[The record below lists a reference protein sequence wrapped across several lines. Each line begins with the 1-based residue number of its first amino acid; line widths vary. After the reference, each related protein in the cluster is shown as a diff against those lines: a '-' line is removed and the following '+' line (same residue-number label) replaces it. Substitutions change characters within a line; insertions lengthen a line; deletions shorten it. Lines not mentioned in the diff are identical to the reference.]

1 MAEELGN
8 KELIEKLPKEGVHC
22 YPASPSKIT
31 RNRLLSVVFFII
43 GAFMACYGI
52 IKVNDDMIIKL
63 GLIVAGCLM
72 ALISVLVFAQ
82 SFLIAKYRVAVD
94 YNEKNVVL
102 RYRYSKI
109 AIPFENFDGRDG
121 SPDQAEALIDKN
133 FKKDA
138 NYYLVLDDVF
148 EDACYQTSSSDL
160 ESVEDFRQ
168 LRDECFAIAEAYG
181 ARNSAD
187 KVKFYYE
194 KDDKDTGSTD
204 LDALI
209 EETKAEKK
217 AYEEAEA
224 KARAEAEEAR
234 IAAEAAKEAEEKV
247 EEAVEKAEETIE
259 EKVEKVVEEA
269 TEAAKKEEAG
279 K

>member
-22 YPASPSKIT
+22 YPASSSKIT
-31 RNRLLSVVFFII
+31 RNRVLSVIFCLLGVFLICLGI
-43 GAFMACYGI
+43 LKVSDNI
-52 IKVNDDMIIKL
+52 IKV
-63 GLIVAGCLM
+63 GLIAVGAFS
-72 ALISVLVFAQ
+72 AIISILVFAQ
-82 SFLIAKYRVAVD
+82 SFLIAKFRVAVD

-121 SPDQAEALIDKN
+121 TPDQAEALIDKN

-138 NYYLVLDDVF
+138 TFYLVLDDVF

-160 ESVEDFRQ
+160 ESIDDYKK
-168 LRDECFAIAEAYG
+168 LREECFAIAEAYG
-181 ARNSAD
+181 ARNSED

-194 KDDKDTGSTD
+194 KDEAEKDKGSTD

-217 AYEEAEA
+217 ADEEAEA
-224 KARAEAEEAR
+224 AARAEAEAAR
-234 IAAEAAKEAEEKV
+234 IAAEEAAEAEGEDESSEDKT
-247 EEAVEKAEETIE
+247 EE
-259 EKVEKVVEEA
+259 
-269 TEAAKKEEAG
+269 
-279 K
+279 

>member
-1 MAEELGN
+1 MSNELEN

-31 RNRLLSVVFFII
+31 RNRVVSVIFFVVGVFLALI
-43 GAFMACYGI
+43 GLI
-52 IKVNDDMIIKL
+52 NVEDNIIKL
-63 GLIVAGCLM
+63 GLLVVGCFSAIVS
-72 ALISVLVFAQ
+72 ILVFAQ

-109 AIPFENFDGRDG
+109 VIPFENFDGRDG
-121 SPDQAEALIDKN
+121 TPDQAEALIDKN

-138 NYYLVLDDVF
+138 TYYLVLDDVF

-160 ESVEDFRQ
+160 ESVDDFKQ
-168 LRDECFAIAEAYG
+168 LREECFAIAEAYG
-181 ARNSAD
+181 ARNSKD

-194 KDDKDTGSTD
+194 KEDSDTGSTD

-217 AYEEAEA
+217 ADE
-224 KARAEAEEAR
+224 
-234 IAAEAAKEAEEKV
+234 AAEAAKRAEEQAAREAEEAAETA
-247 EEAVEKAEETIE
+247 EEAAEEASE
-259 EKVEKVVEEA
+259 DA
-269 TEAAKKEEAG
+269 SDDAKSE
-279 K
+279 

>member
-22 YPASPSKIT
+22 YPASSSKIT
-31 RNRLLSVVFFII
+31 RNRVLSVIFCLLGVFLICLGILKVSDNII
-43 GAFMACYGI
+43 KIGLIAVGAFSA
-52 IKVNDDMIIKL
+52 
-63 GLIVAGCLM
+63 IVS
-72 ALISVLVFAQ
+72 ILVFAQ
-82 SFLIAKYRVAVD
+82 SFLIAKFRVAVD
-94 YNEKNVVL
+94 YNEQNVVL

-121 SPDQAEALIDKN
+121 TPDQAEALIDKN

-138 NYYLVLDDVF
+138 TYYLVLDDVF

-160 ESVEDFRQ
+160 ESVDDFKQ

-181 ARNSAD
+181 ARNSKD

-194 KDDKDTGSTD
+194 KDEEDKGSTD

-209 EETKAEKK
+209 EETRAEKK
-217 AYEEAEA
+217 ADE
-224 KARAEAEEAR
+224 
-234 IAAEAAKEAEEKV
+234 AAEAAKRAEEQAAREAEEAAKDAEETV
-247 EEAVEKAEETIE
+247 EEAVE
-259 EKVEKVVEEA
+259 
-269 TEAAKKEEAG
+269 EAADEAKSEE
-279 K
+279 

>member
-1 MAEELGN
+1 MSNELEN

-31 RNRLLSVVFFII
+31 RNRVVSVIFFVVGVFLALI
-43 GAFMACYGI
+43 GLI
-52 IKVNDDMIIKL
+52 NVEDNIIKL
-63 GLIVAGCLM
+63 GLLVVGCFSAIVS
-72 ALISVLVFAQ
+72 ILVFAQ

-109 AIPFENFDGRDG
+109 VIPFENFDGRDG
-121 SPDQAEALIDKN
+121 TPDQAEALIDKN

-138 NYYLVLDDVF
+138 TYYLVLDDVF

-160 ESVEDFRQ
+160 ESVDDFKQ
-168 LRDECFAIAEAYG
+168 LREECFAIAEAYG
-181 ARNSAD
+181 ARNSKD

-194 KDDKDTGSTD
+194 KDDSDTGSTD

-217 AYEEAEA
+217 ADE
-224 KARAEAEEAR
+224 
-234 IAAEAAKEAEEKV
+234 AAEAAKRAEEQAAREAEEAAAKEASEEPEAEEKSD
-247 EEAVEKAEETIE
+247 AE
-259 EKVEKVVEEA
+259 
-269 TEAAKKEEAG
+269 
-279 K
+279 